1 MEGLAG
7 ILFVLMVVVLALW
20 LALLPAIIANKK
32 ESTNKGFIIGLTI
45 IGLFFFPCW
54 IIALIWAIVDSSSKP
69 QKVILVKEV

>member
-7 ILFVLMVVVLALW
+7 ILFVLMVVAVILW

-54 IIALIWAIVDSSSKP
+54 IIALIWAIVDSSAKP